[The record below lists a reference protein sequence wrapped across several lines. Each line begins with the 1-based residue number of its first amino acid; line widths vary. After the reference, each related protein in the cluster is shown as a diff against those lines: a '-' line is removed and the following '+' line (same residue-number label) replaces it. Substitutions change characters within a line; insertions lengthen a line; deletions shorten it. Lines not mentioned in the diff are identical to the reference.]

1 MVQTSDL
8 SKRLHVWAVCQA
20 TSSIRN
26 TSRQKVV
33 VLLSGF
39 QNQIRI
45 SHPNTEKKASL
56 LEMLVSSS
64 LLGYL
69 ISFSTS
75 TNQRNT
81 LLTVIALAI
90 FGLLT
95 HLSNPVISVILRY
108 LELEAF
114 WRVHQLNES
123 VAVPTGMIQCLG
135 LAFITYFEIQGVGI

>member
-1 MVQTSDL
+1 MQMSDL
-8 SKRLHVWAVCQA
+8 SKRLHIWAVCQA

-26 TSRQKVV
+26 TSRQKAV
-33 VLLSGF
+33 VLLFGF

-45 SHPNTEKKASL
+45 SHPNTEKKVSPS
-56 LEMLVSSS
+56 EMLVSSS

-81 LLTVIALAI
+81 LSTVIALAI

-95 HLSNPVISVILRY
+95 HLSDPVISVILRY
-108 LELEAF
+108 LELEVF
-114 WRVHQLNES
+114 WRVHRLNES
-123 VAVPTGMIQCLG
+123 VVVPTGMIRRLG
-135 LAFITYFEIQGVGI
+135 LAFIT